1 MATVYADSSDG
12 YVTKSSTSNW
22 ASARDASSGTAL
34 STGTNSMLAIRSGHF
49 AGRGGTTWIV
59 TRVFMYFDTSGI
71 TSTLASA
78 TLKIRGRINNSADF
92 YVVKSTHGTSLANG
106 DFDAITGWSSGADN
120 RGNVTAYSGNITT
133 WNNSAYNDITLNA
146 TALSDM
152 VSLNDF
158 TICLIESS
166 YDLPNSEPPLN
177 TDVYSGMYFQ
187 NQSGTSYDPYID
199 YTVATTTVTE
209 NATFFGTNF

>member
-78 TLKIRGRINNSADF
+78 TLKIRGITNNAVTVIHTVKATSAIEAAITIADF
-92 YVVKSTHGTSLANG
+92 NSRIIFFSIIFKDIIIINKTVIYRIIIFFNTYNLC
-106 DFDAITGWSSGADN
+106 
-120 RGNVTAYSGNITT
+120 NI
-133 WNNSAYNDITLNA
+133 
-146 TALSDM
+146 
-152 VSLNDF
+152 
-158 TICLIESS
+158 
-166 YDLPNSEPPLN
+166 
-177 TDVYSGMYFQ
+177 
-187 NQSGTSYDPYID
+187 
-199 YTVATTTVTE
+199 
-209 NATFFGTNF
+209 